1 MRSRLSLA
9 VPIALTL
16 CAACVDDVATDEGTA
31 GWVHRVYA
39 DHGARTLGDVLFP
52 GTHDSASYGV
62 AVESGISPHA
72 GELLVSLWDLPG
84 GDVDGGSQGRVV
96 GWAKTQNLT
105 LREQLDAGA
114 RYLDIRVTERDGELL
129 TWHSVYSVPLSV
141 VLDDLVA
148 FASAHPLEPIVISF
162 GLDLDATQY
171 GAFADALTKPR
182 ADELSVCD
190 LLIDQDAAASKVT
203 LDALWSSGRSLI
215 WGADGDLG
223 KFLRKNTPCPTS
235 KVPVE
240 GHWSLAVTP
249 DVIAKVLQDTVDVHT
264 GDSLLSNDFIFSLEG
279 TSDRM
284 AQFRFVSSY
293 DSLQAAEEALGFLG
307 DLPGRMIETYN
318 TNGNM
323 GVFAGDAIEKTDL
336 IEAAIQAN
344 EREVAV
350 R

>member
-1 MRSRLSLA
+1 MPSRLSLCA
-9 VPIALTL
+9 PIVLTL
-16 CAACVDDVATDEGTA
+16 CGACADGGASDDGTA

-39 DHGARTLGDVLFP
+39 EDGAQTLGDVLFP

-62 AVESGISPHA
+62 AVENGISPHS

-84 GDVDGGSQGRVV
+84 GDAEGGSQSRVV

-105 LREQLDAGA
+105 IAEQLDAGV
-114 RYLDIRVTERDGELL
+114 RYLDLRVTERDGVLL
-129 TWHSVYSVPLSV
+129 TWHSVYSVPLSL
-141 VLDDLVA
+141 VLDELVA
-148 FASAHPLEPIVISF
+148 FSAEHPREPIVISF

-182 ADELSVCD
+182 VEDRSVCD
-190 LLIDQDAAASKVT
+190 LLIDQDVAASKVT
-203 LDALWSSGRSLI
+203 LDTLWASERPLI
-215 WGADGDLG
+215 WGADGDLARY
-223 KFLRKNTPCPTS
+223 LRQNTSCPTS
-235 KVPVE
+235 PVPIE

-249 DVIAKVLQDTVDVHT
+249 EVIAQVLEDTVDAHT

-279 TSDRM
+279 TSDRV
-284 AQFRFVSSY
+284 AQFNFVSTY
-293 DSLQAAEEALGFLG
+293 DSLQAAEDALGFSG

-318 TNGNM
+318 VHGNM

-336 IEAAIQAN
+336 IEAAIHAN
-344 EREVAV
+344 EREVAD